1 MAKNT
6 IQGQTEVPTTLGNGS
21 DLVEE
26 ITLDVEI
33 PRHLTDARESAE
45 RFNATH
51 GDNVKAIS
59 DQLDEIFV
67 KAWRELTKELYEEFH
82 DEFSKYI
89 RNRSWLAVY
98 KSGQMESTVRCID
111 ALAVMGSLVKPAFKD
126 VPQMLRDVSTDYDF
140 SRNGGI
146 FEKVAEEMQSAD
158 AARLKEISQA
168 IENWAKDKS
177 ERKTSKTFSQ
187 AMGEIEITAGNKAGK
202 KGKNKNSGNAI
213 KPETLF
219 TKYTNMATADRK
231 KFIALILEDETFIK
245 VTSK

>member
-1 MAKNT
+1 MVNNT
-6 IQGQTEVPTTLGNGS
+6 KTTPQRGGDSTGNTDVSTEA
-21 DLVEE
+21 
-26 ITLDVEI
+26 VEI
-33 PRHLTDARESAE
+33 PRHLIDARESAKI
-45 RFNATH
+45 FNATH

-59 DQLDEIFV
+59 DQLDEIFIS
-67 KAWRELTKELYEEFH
+67 AWRELTKELYEEFH

-146 FEKVAEEMQSAD
+146 FERVAEEMQSAD
-158 AARLKEISQA
+158 SARLKEISEG
-168 IENWAKDKS
+168 IETWAKDKS

-187 AMGEIEITAGNKAGK
+187 AMGDLEITAGNKAGK
-202 KGKNKNSGNAI
+202 KGKNKNSGNSI

-245 VTSK
+245 VTSN

>member
-1 MAKNT
+1 MANET
-6 IQGQTEVPTTLGNGS
+6 IKTPQRGGDTAGNS
-21 DLVEE
+21 DLSTE
-26 ITLDVEI
+26 TVEI
-33 PRHLTDARESAE
+33 PRHLIDARESAKL
-45 RFNATH
+45 FNDTH
-51 GDNVKAIS
+51 GDSVRAIS
-59 DQLDEIFV
+59 DQLDDIFV
-67 KAWRELTKELYEEFH
+67 SAWRDLPEDKYEEFH
-82 DEFSKYI
+82 DEFSKFI

-98 KSGQMESTVRCID
+98 KAGQMASTVRCID
-111 ALAVMGSLVKPAFKD
+111 ALEVMGSLVKPAFKD
-126 VPQMLRDVSTDYDF
+126 VPQMLREVTTDYEM

-158 AARLKEISQA
+158 QARLKEISQA
-168 IENWAKDKS
+168 IEEWSKDKAD
-177 ERKTSKTFSQ
+177 RKSSKTFSS
-187 AMGEIEITAGNKAGK
+187 AMADIDIKAGNKTGS